1 MSNINIIV
9 AAQVQD
15 AVTGLNKVT
24 QSTQRV
30 QNQVDKASSTL
41 KKHSNQY
48 NSTAVATNK
57 WAKGAL
63 QQAGYQ
69 VGDFAV
75 QVAGGTNAMQAFG
88 QQGSQLAGVFGPL
101 GAVVGAGIAIFS
113 AVAVAFTKASEASG
127 SAGINIDNLRDSVSR
142 YSAVAKSAS
151 SDTYQL
157 AKEFGDAAY
166 QASTLF
172 EAQKALSQIKAVN
185 SVRLAMKGLRS
196 EFGDFGEV
204 SSEALEKAQM
214 TFLELG
220 DAINKPYEL
229 TDSQFK
235 SATDALDVYKTGVK
249 DLQKQLGIGQIEA
262 FDFALSLSNLAEATN
277 IEDTVS
283 QLQGVY
289 NVFSTIVGGVENA
302 TEEQRLLMQKII
314 DSAIET
320 LKLKANMDGVGGSI
334 DDASRKM
341 STFGKTALSV
351 VEATYMLNRGLLPP
365 QARADLKTLDTS
377 YEDARKKIEEAAKAA
392 GSGSSSRGKG
402 LANVIKNELSPE
414 LKRAI
419 DLGNKFGGYFENS
432 LMNAI
437 KGTQSVKDAFKS
449 MASSMIEEL
458 YRVFVVKRITGFI
471 SDAVSMAALPT
482 GRANTGT
489 MGLPSFAGGGY
500 TGSASR
506 SGGLDGKGGFMA
518 MLHPRETV
526 VDHTK
531 GDTGGGQVVVNQT
544 INISTGVQQT
554 VRSEIKTLMPQIADA
569 AKSAVADA
577 KRRGGSYGRAMA

>member
-24 QSTQRV
+24 QSTQRM

-41 KKHSNQY
+41 KRHSNQY

-88 QQGSQLAGVFGPL
+88 QQGSQLAGVFGPI
-101 GAVVGAGIAIFS
+101 GAVVGAGIAIVS
-113 AVAVAFTKASEASG
+113 AIAVAFQKSSQAAKEASG
-127 SAGINIDNLRDSVSR
+127 SIVDLTEAMASYNAETKKAQSNLKLMISGFESMAALALQQQIDQQRVAVQAAEDSLARTRGNALVGARQNLATEKEKLDALLQQQRTMLAQVDMAANITKFANARTQAAAKMNEQLRAEQIVMSQTMGVHQSVLDLIEMNAQKQAEINSVLESQNRFANARTVAAAKMNEQLRAEDIVMSQIVGKSALVLQLEEKRLRVKKLIKGLEPKKVYSGRGGDPRKVSDDYMNELGYTPIEELITMMSDKVPAAVKSVGSVIKQELAPEMQRLVNFADSVGQSFENAMM
-142 YSAVAKSAS
+142 SAV
-151 SDTYQL
+151 
-157 AKEFGDAAY
+157 
-166 QASTLF
+166 
-172 EAQKALSQIKAVN
+172 
-185 SVRLAMKGLRS
+185 
-196 EFGDFGEV
+196 
-204 SSEALEKAQM
+204 
-214 TFLELG
+214 
-220 DAINKPYEL
+220 
-229 TDSQFK
+229 
-235 SATDALDVYKTGVK
+235 
-249 DLQKQLGIGQIEA
+249 
-262 FDFALSLSNLAEATN
+262 
-277 IEDTVS
+277 
-283 QLQGVY
+283 QG
-289 NVFSTIVGGVENA
+289 
-302 TEEQRLLMQKII
+302 TE
-314 DSAIET
+314 
-320 LKLKANMDGVGGSI
+320 
-334 DDASRKM
+334 
-341 STFGKTALSV
+341 
-351 VEATYMLNRGLLPP
+351 
-365 QARADLKTLDTS
+365 
-377 YEDARKKIEEAAKAA
+377 
-392 GSGSSSRGKG
+392 
-402 LANVIKNELSPE
+402 
-414 LKRAI
+414 
-419 DLGNKFGGYFENS
+419 
-432 LMNAI
+432 
-437 KGTQSVKDAFKS
+437 SVKDAFRG
-449 MASSMIEEL
+449 MASNIISEL

-531 GDTGGGQVVVNQT
+531 GDTDGGQVVVNQT